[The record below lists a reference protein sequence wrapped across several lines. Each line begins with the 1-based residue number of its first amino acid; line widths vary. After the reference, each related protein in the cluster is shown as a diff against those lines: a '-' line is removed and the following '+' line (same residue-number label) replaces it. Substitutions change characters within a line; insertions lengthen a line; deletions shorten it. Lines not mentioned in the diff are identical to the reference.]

1 MHHKSHD
8 AYSCEIYIINIETYT
23 ISIETYMISDTKPA
37 VLTLQKVTQSHDAS
51 NISTETD
58 TVT

>member
-23 ISIETYMISDTKPA
+23 ISDTKPA